1 MTQKPATAP
10 QMNRRIVM
18 GTGTAAMGAVLL
30 GRPGPALAQA
40 KMDHPNP
47 MPGELRAVLERNPA
61 LPVLGN
67 PKGDVT
73 LTEFFDYNCPY
84 CRTNMADIQRLI
96 AEDPKLR
103 VVFREWP
110 VFGEGSVFAARAA
123 LASRKQDRYADFHR
137 ALMSQKP
144 RAERASVLRVARSM
158 GLDTQQLQRDMNGP
172 EIAQHI
178 QQSNT
183 LAEAMGLVGTPTFIA
198 GSDSRFGAI
207 SSSELAELVAASRRN

>member
-1 MTQKPATAP
+1 MFQRRMILTLALTAP
-10 QMNRRIVM
+10 AIAIAPRLSWAGHSLPPEFRR
-18 GTGTAAMGAVLL
+18 
-30 GRPGPALAQA
+30 Q
-40 KMDHPNP
+40 
-47 MPGELRAVLERNPA
+47 LEHDANAPIF
-61 LPVLGN
+61 GN
-67 PKGDVT
+67 PDGDAS
-73 LTEFFDYNCPY
+73 LIEFFDYNCQF
-84 CRTNMADIQRLI
+84 CRAMMPVVDAVLGADSG
-96 AEDPKLR
+96 LR
-103 VVFREWP
+103 MVMREWP

>member
-1 MTQKPATAP
+1 MP
-10 QMNRRIVM
+10 VVD
-18 GTGTAAMGAVLL
+18 AVL
-30 GRPGPALAQA
+30 GADSG
-40 KMDHPNP
+40 
-47 MPGELRAVLERNPA
+47 LRMV
-61 LPVLGN
+61 
-67 PKGDVT
+67 
-73 LTEFFDYNCPY
+73 
-84 CRTNMADIQRLI
+84 M
-96 AEDPKLR
+96 
-103 VVFREWP
+103 REWP

-183 LAEAMGLVGTPTFIA
+183 LAQLLQAATTGTELPYTGTSSLASALSSLMSGGTSSTSGGLLSGIGSLASGIGT
-198 GSDSRFGAI
+198 
-207 SSSELAELVAASRRN
+207 LKL